1 MNNENIQKAVISA
14 KVELG
19 LKLTPR
25 ERAFYLLFVASDE
38 EAKQFIEKEKEASK

>member
-1 MNNENIQKAVISA
+1 MTQQDIEKAVISA

-25 ERAFYLLFVASDE
+25 QRAFYLLFIASDE
-38 EAKQFIEKEKEASK
+38 EAIEFVKKEKNQG